1 MNKNKNIRQILSVS
15 KHYHQGRSATGLGLC
30 WKRAPYAQDPLSEA
44 APRPASDLEAL
55 K

>member
-15 KHYHQGRSATGLGLC
+15 KHYHQGRSATGLGPG